1 MADPVLLL
9 PVIVGLSFALNIW
22 VSGNIV
28 LNLAPGFERPPPG
41 NRLAKATE
49 HMPSKLQRGITG
61 LLYTIALAMVRS
73 SLTSPMHH
81 WSGPSGQ
88 LPAICSGPVLGHQWH
103 HGSTHQPLSH
113 VPKVIQDHWSFPYL
127 HLHLIFF
134 LFLLSF
140 IFPLLPYSL
149 TPYNSSPPCLLSLED
164 LLPHLSLWPGWG
176 ELWGSHGFPRNLKN
190 HI

>member
-73 SLTSPMHH
+73 SLTSPMHP
-81 WSGPSGQ
+81 WPGPSGQ
-88 LPAICSGPVLGHQWH
+88 LPAICSGSLLGHQWH
-103 HGSTHQPLSH
+103 HGSTHQPPSH
-113 VPKVIQDHWSFPYL
+113 VPKVILSLSSSSLDFLSLFPFFYL
-127 HLHLIFF
+127 PLTR
-134 LFLLSF
+134 SF
-140 IFPLLPYSL
+140 IFAP
-149 TPYNSSPPCLLSLED
+149 
-164 LLPHLSLWPGWG
+164 
-176 ELWGSHGFPRNLKN
+176 
-190 HI
+190 